1 MYLFLCPAT
10 DGFPGL
16 RRRPLPV
23 AEEGRRSRREIG
35 SSADRTQRGRAD
47 DQISRWARQ
56 VQILSPQAKKRYK
69 KKSLVSFFMPCDR
82 RVSGAAAP
90 TAAGGRR
97 RKVMQARNREFRR
110 QNAERESGRPDF
122 EVGKAGSNPVS
133 ASEKEIQE
141 KILYLFLM
149 PCDRRGFYRFRNWKK
164 ETQ

>member
-1 MYLFLCPAT
+1 MQARNREFR
-10 DGFPGL
+10 GL
-16 RRRPLPV
+16 NAEKESGRPDFEVGKAGSNPV
-23 AEEGRRSRREIG
+23 
-35 SSADRTQRGRAD
+35 SASEKGIQE
-47 DQISRWARQ
+47 
-56 VQILSPQAKKRYK
+56 KN
-69 KKSLVSFFMPCDR
+69 LVSFFVLCDR

-133 ASEKEIQE
+133 AIKKRDTSEKEIQE
-141 KILYLFLM
+141 KILYLFFM

>member
-1 MYLFLCPAT
+1 MREFS
-10 DGFPGL
+10 
-16 RRRPLPV
+16 LPHNPEV
-23 AEEGRRSRREIG
+23 AG
-35 SSADRTQRGRAD
+35 SNPVSA
-47 DQISRWARQ
+47 I
-56 VQILSPQAKKRYK
+56 KKRDTREN
-69 KKSLVSFFMPCDR
+69 LVSFFMPCDR

-141 KILYLFLM
+141 KILYLFLC
-149 PCDRRGFYRFRNWKK
+149 PATDGFPGLQHRPLPVAEEGR
-164 ETQ
+164 

>member
-1 MYLFLCPAT
+1 MQA
-10 DGFPGL
+10 
-16 RRRPLPV
+16 RN
-23 AEEGRRSRREIG
+23 REIRRQNAERESGRPNFEVGKAG
-35 SSADRTQRGRAD
+35 SNPVSASEKGIQE
-47 DQISRWARQ
+47 
-56 VQILSPQAKKRYK
+56 
-69 KKSLVSFFMPCDR
+69 KSLVSFFMPCDR

-90 TAAGGRR
+90 TAASGRR

-141 KILYLFLM
+141 KILYLFFM

-164 ETQ
+164 ENQ

>member
-1 MYLFLCPAT
+1 MQARNREF
-10 DGFPGL
+10 
-16 RRRPLPV
+16 RRLNAERESGRPDFEVGKAGSNPV
-23 AEEGRRSRREIG
+23 
-35 SSADRTQRGRAD
+35 SA
-47 DQISRWARQ
+47 I
-56 VQILSPQAKKRYK
+56 KKRDTREN
-69 KKSLVSFFMPCDR
+69 LVSFFMPCDR
-82 RVSGAAAP
+82 RVPGAAAP

-133 ASEKEIQE
+133 ASEKEVQE
-141 KILYLFLM
+141 RILYLFLM